1 MRFIAMQFY
10 RLIWFKSLK
19 HIIQCLQKYKGAN
32 PPVPNAA
39 ALTAAGGLEVIFCI
53 VNGVT
58 RYATQ

>member
-1 MRFIAMQFY
+1 MIT
-10 RLIWFKSLK
+10 KNE
-19 HIIQCLQKYKGAN
+19 GAN
-32 PPVPNAA
+32 PAVPNAA